1 MRNFAAMKKFASPI
15 VAPSFS
21 PNAPIAFEDLS
32 IGYGHRRRQKI
43 VGLQL
48 TGSLKCATL
57 TALIG
62 PNGCG
67 KSTLLRTLA
76 GLQPSLGGELFVGGE
91 RISDLRPKDLA
102 RRVSIVLTSR
112 PEATLMTAEE
122 VVATGRGPHT
132 AFWGL
137 LNDADQAAVERAMV
151 QTNTTRFRRRLFS
164 TLSDGERQRVMLARA
179 LAQATP
185 AILLD
190 EPTAFLDYP
199 SKRELMRLLSKLAHE
214 EGKAILVSTH
224 EIEVVVNTADAIWMP
239 ERDHIYKEEAPLDL
253 QRIVDRLEASSRLL
267 EAAQSTQ

>member
-1 MRNFAAMKKFASPI
+1 MRNFAAMKKFASAAA
-15 VAPSFS
+15 APSFS
-21 PNAPIAFEDLS
+21 PDAPIAFQDLS

-48 TGSLKCATL
+48 TGSLKCAAL

-76 GLQPSLGGELFVGGE
+76 GLQPCLGGELRIGGE

-137 LNDADQAAVERAMV
+137 LNDADKAAVERAMV

-199 SKRELMRLLSKLAHE
+199 SKRELMRLLRKLAHE
-214 EGKAILVSTH
+214 EGKAILISTH
-224 EIEVVVNTADAIWMP
+224 EIEVVVETADAIWMP

-253 QRIVDRLEASSRLL
+253 QRIVDRLEASSRQLD
-267 EAAQSTQ
+267 AAQRTR

>member
-1 MRNFAAMKKFASPI
+1 MKKFASAAA
-15 VAPSFS
+15 APSFS
-21 PNAPIAFEDLS
+21 PDAPIAFQDLS

-76 GLQPSLGGELFVGGE
+76 GLQPSLGGELYVGGE
-91 RISDLRPKDLA
+91 RISTLRPKDLA

-112 PEATLMTAEE
+112 PEATLMTA
-122 VVATGRGPHT
+122 
-132 AFWGL
+132 
-137 LNDADQAAVERAMV
+137 
-151 QTNTTRFRRRLFS
+151 
-164 TLSDGERQRVMLARA
+164 
-179 LAQATP
+179 

>member
-1 MRNFAAMKKFASPI
+1 MRNFAAMKKFASAAA
-15 VAPSFS
+15 APSFS
-21 PNAPIAFEDLS
+21 PDAPIAFEDLS
-32 IGYGHRRRQKI
+32 IGYGHRRRQLI
-43 VGLQL
+43 VGHRL
-48 TGSLKCATL
+48 TGRLPRATL

-76 GLQPSLGGELFVGGE
+76 GLQPSLGGELYVGGE
-91 RISDLRPKDLA
+91 RISALRPKDLA
-102 RRVSIVLTSR
+102 RRVSIVLTSP

-151 QTNTTRFRRRLFS
+151 QTNTTRFKRRLFS